1 MNHGEVMPG
10 PGLETPIRAMETEQA
25 EHAYMNQ
32 LRAMPEPMDELRE
45 VPHKYNPPTSQQL
58 LSEYE
63 IRIRFLAKGCVISVG
78 CKELA
83 FGSVDSAMTALQDYV
98 NNPKIA
104 SDFWKGQFNMV

>member
-10 PGLETPIRAMETEQA
+10 PGIETAIRAMETEQA

-32 LRAMPEPMDELRE
+32 LRAMPEPTE
-45 VPHKYNPPTSQQL
+45 VPHKYNPPTKQQL

-63 IRIRFLAKGCVISVG
+63 IRIRFLAKGCVVSVG

-83 FGSVDSAMTALQDYV
+83 FSSVESAMSALQDYV

-104 SDFWKGQFNMV
+104 GDFWKGQFNMI